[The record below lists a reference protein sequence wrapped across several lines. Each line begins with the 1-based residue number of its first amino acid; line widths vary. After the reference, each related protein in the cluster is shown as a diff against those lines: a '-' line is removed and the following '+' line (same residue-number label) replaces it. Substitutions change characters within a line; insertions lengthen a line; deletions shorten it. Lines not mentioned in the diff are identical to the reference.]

1 MKRIWMSALLL
12 LTALFAA
19 RAQAETVYDRGTMYG
34 VMTVYE
40 QPDSLSDVR
49 MVYFSGTPVE
59 VLESV
64 EDGAGQVFTHVCVA
78 NQLEG
83 YVLTRDSGENEVVL
97 FSEGAADGP
106 KGILPMLVANP
117 GGRGI
122 VNLRDRPSRRGRVLA
137 EIPNGT
143 TVEVMGVKEDDT
155 HVLASWAH
163 VRAGGQTGFMQLD
176 LLTVPNTEAYWLAMV
191 GTYMV
196 LPMRSCSLNDVRPFD
211 PPEITAEA
219 LAQELAEPKSQEQV
233 RQFFA
238 SLGMEITEEE
248 ACHLQTG
255 EPFLTD
261 PGKPEI
267 QTIDADLGDGK
278 ALALVKTRL
287 YSFLLETR
295 ADGKTVLLD
304 MLTEF
309 DAMRTE
315 RIGRTTWLVGR
326 MGGPLD
332 GGRGEYGCWYNLET
346 RGADIL
352 YAEYTSESYLGGSLC
367 TGTWASEDCL
377 IYALTEKTQTE
388 GESVAVTSQITI
400 EGIRGVYT
408 AEDIRR
414 ESVFEKTLCR
424 EYVYDASRG
433 CLVIAGAQ

>member
-219 LAQELAEPKSQEQV
+219 LAQALAEPKSMEQV

-238 SLGMEITEEE
+238 SLGMEITEDE
-248 ACHLQTG
+248 AYYLETG
-255 EPFLTD
+255 EPFLTA
-261 PGKPEI
+261 PSKPEI
-267 QTIDADLGDGK
+267 QMIDEDLSDGK
-278 ALALVKTRL
+278 ALTLVKTQL

-352 YAEYTSESYLGGSLC
+352 YAEFTVESYMGGSLC

-377 IYALTEKTQTE
+377 IYTLTEETQTE

>member
-19 RAQAETVYDRGTMYG
+19 CAQAETVYDRGTMYG

-64 EDGAGQVFTHVCVA
+64 EDGAGQVFVHVCVA

-122 VNLRDRPSRRGRVLA
+122 VNLRDRPSRSGRVLA

-176 LLTVPNTEAYWLAMV
+176 LLTVPNTEAYWQAMA

-219 LAQELAEPKSQEQV
+219 LAQELTEPKSREQV

-248 ACHLQTG
+248 AYYLETG
-255 EPFLTD
+255 EPFLTA
-261 PGKPEI
+261 PSKPEI
-267 QTIDADLGDGK
+267 QQIDADLSEGK
-278 ALALVKTRL
+278 ALALVKTQL

-400 EGIRGVYT
+400 EGIRGIYT
-408 AEDIRR
+408 AKDIRR
-414 ESVFEKTLCR
+414 ESLFEKTLRR

-433 CLVIAGAQ
+433 RLVIAGAQ

>member
-12 LTALFAA
+12 LTALFAT

-219 LAQELAEPKSQEQV
+219 LAQELTEPKSREQV

-248 ACHLQTG
+248 AYYLETG
-255 EPFLTD
+255 EPFLTA
-261 PGKPEI
+261 PSKPEI
-267 QTIDADLGDGK
+267 QQIDADLSEGK
-278 ALALVKTRL
+278 ALALVKTQL

-326 MGGPLD
+326 MGGPMD

>member
-106 KGILPMLVANP
+106 KGILPMLVANS

-122 VNLRDRPSRRGRVLA
+122 VNLRDWPSRSGRVLA

-176 LLTVPNTEAYWLAMV
+176 LLTVPNTEAYWLAMA

-219 LAQELAEPKSQEQV
+219 LAQELTEPKSREQV
-233 RQFFA
+233 RRFFA

-248 ACHLQTG
+248 AYYLETG
-255 EPFLTD
+255 EPFLTA
-261 PGKPEI
+261 PSKPEI
-267 QTIDADLGDGK
+267 QQIDADLSEGK
-278 ALALVKTRL
+278 ALALVKTQL

-400 EGIRGVYT
+400 EGIRGLYT
-408 AEDIRR
+408 AKDIQR
-414 ESVFEKTLCR
+414 ESLFEKTLRR

>member
-64 EDGAGQVFTHVCVA
+64 EDGAGQAFTHVCVA

-219 LAQELAEPKSQEQV
+219 LAQELTEPKSREQV
-233 RQFFA
+233 RRFFA

-248 ACHLQTG
+248 AYYLETG
-255 EPFLTD
+255 EPFLTA
-261 PGKPEI
+261 PSKPEI
-267 QTIDADLGDGK
+267 QQIDADLSEGK
-278 ALALVKTRL
+278 ALALVKTQL

-295 ADGKTVLLD
+295 ADGKAVLLD

>member
-19 RAQAETVYDRGTMYG
+19 CAQAETVYDRGTMYG

-64 EDGAGQVFTHVCVA
+64 EDGAGQVFVHVCVA

-122 VNLRDRPSRRGRVLA
+122 VNLRDRPSRSGRVLA

-176 LLTVPNTEAYWLAMV
+176 LLTVPNTEAYWQAMA

-219 LAQELAEPKSQEQV
+219 LAQELTEPKSREQV

-248 ACHLQTG
+248 AYYLETG
-255 EPFLTD
+255 EPFLTA
-261 PGKPEI
+261 PSKPEI
-267 QTIDADLGDGK
+267 QQIDADLSEGK
-278 ALALVKTRL
+278 ALALVKTQL

-326 MGGPLD
+326 MGGPMD

-346 RGADIL
+346 RGADII

-433 CLVIAGAQ
+433 RLVIAGAQ

>member
-219 LAQELAEPKSQEQV
+219 LAQELTEPKSRKQV
-233 RQFFA
+233 RRFFA

-248 ACHLQTG
+248 AYYLETG
-255 EPFLTD
+255 EPFLTA
-261 PGKPEI
+261 PSKPEI
-267 QTIDADLGDGK
+267 QQIDADLSEGK
-278 ALALVKTRL
+278 ALALVKTQL

-352 YAEYTSESYLGGSLC
+352 YADYTSESYLGGSLC

>member
-64 EDGAGQVFTHVCVA
+64 EDGAGQAFTHVCVA

-143 TVEVMGVKEDDT
+143 TVEVMGVKEDDM

-219 LAQELAEPKSQEQV
+219 LAQELTEPKSRKQV
-233 RQFFA
+233 RRFFA

-248 ACHLQTG
+248 AYYLETG
-255 EPFLTD
+255 EPFLTA
-261 PGKPEI
+261 PSKPEI
-267 QTIDADLGDGK
+267 QQIDADLSEGK
-278 ALALVKTRL
+278 ALALVKTQL

>member
-64 EDGAGQVFTHVCVA
+64 EDGAGQAFTHVCVA

-219 LAQELAEPKSQEQV
+219 LAQELTEPKSREQV
-233 RQFFA
+233 RRFFA

-248 ACHLQTG
+248 AYYLETG
-255 EPFLTD
+255 EPFLTA
-261 PGKPEI
+261 PSKPEI
-267 QTIDADLGDGK
+267 QQIDADLSEGK
-278 ALALVKTRL
+278 ALALVKTQL

-400 EGIRGVYT
+400 EGIRGVYM

>member
-64 EDGAGQVFTHVCVA
+64 EDGAGQVFTHVCVV

-155 HVLASWAH
+155 HVLTSWAH

-219 LAQELAEPKSQEQV
+219 LAQELTEPKSKEQV
-233 RQFFA
+233 RRFFA

-248 ACHLQTG
+248 AYYLETG
-255 EPFLTD
+255 EPFLTA
-261 PGKPEI
+261 PSKPEI
-267 QTIDADLGDGK
+267 QQIDADLSEGK
-278 ALALVKTRL
+278 ALALVKTQL

-433 CLVIAGAQ
+433 CLVIASAQ

>member
-219 LAQELAEPKSQEQV
+219 LAQELTEPKSRKQV
-233 RQFFA
+233 RRFFA

-248 ACHLQTG
+248 AYYLETG
-255 EPFLTD
+255 EPFLTA
-261 PGKPEI
+261 PSKPEI
-267 QTIDADLGDGK
+267 QMIDAELSNGK
-278 ALALVKTRL
+278 ALALVKTHL

-304 MLTEF
+304 ILTEF

-433 CLVIAGAQ
+433 CLVIASAQ

>member
-12 LTALFAA
+12 LTALFVA

-64 EDGAGQVFTHVCVA
+64 EDGAGRVFTHVCVA

-219 LAQELAEPKSQEQV
+219 LAQELTEPKSREQV
-233 RQFFA
+233 RRFFA

-248 ACHLQTG
+248 AYYLETG
-255 EPFLTD
+255 EPFLTA
-261 PGKPEI
+261 PSKPEI
-267 QTIDADLGDGK
+267 QQIDVDLSEGK
-278 ALALVKTRL
+278 ALALVKTQL

>member
-64 EDGAGQVFTHVCVA
+64 EDGAGQVFVHVCVA

-219 LAQELAEPKSQEQV
+219 LAQELTEPKSREQV

-248 ACHLQTG
+248 AYYLETG
-255 EPFLTD
+255 EPFLTA
-261 PGKPEI
+261 PSKPEI
-267 QTIDADLGDGK
+267 QQIDADLSEGK
-278 ALALVKTRL
+278 ALALVKTQL

>member
-64 EDGAGQVFTHVCVA
+64 EDGAGQAFTHVCVA

-176 LLTVPNTEAYWLAMV
+176 LLTVPNTEAYWLAMA

-219 LAQELAEPKSQEQV
+219 LAQALAGPKSGEQV

-238 SLGMEITEEE
+238 SLGLEITEDE
-248 ACHLQTG
+248 AYYLETG
-255 EPFLTD
+255 EPFLTA
-261 PGKPEI
+261 PSKPEI
-267 QTIDADLGDGK
+267 QMIDAELSDGK
-278 ALALVKTRL
+278 ALALVKTSL

-309 DAMRTE
+309 DAVRTE

>member
-40 QPDSLSDVR
+40 QPDSLSDIR

-64 EDGAGQVFTHVCVA
+64 EDGAGRVFTHVCVA

-219 LAQELAEPKSQEQV
+219 LAQELTEPKSREQV
-233 RQFFA
+233 RRFFA

-248 ACHLQTG
+248 AYYLETG
-255 EPFLTD
+255 EPFLTA
-261 PGKPEI
+261 PSKPEI
-267 QTIDADLGDGK
+267 QQIDADLSEGK
-278 ALALVKTRL
+278 ALALVKTQL
-287 YSFLLETR
+287 YSFLLETC

>member
-64 EDGAGQVFTHVCVA
+64 EDGAGQAFTHVCVA

-219 LAQELAEPKSQEQV
+219 LAQELTEPKSREQV
-233 RQFFA
+233 RRFFA

-248 ACHLQTG
+248 AYYLETG
-255 EPFLTD
+255 EPFLTA
-261 PGKPEI
+261 PSKPEI
-267 QTIDADLGDGK
+267 QQIDADLSEGK
-278 ALALVKTRL
+278 ALALVKTQL

-433 CLVIAGAQ
+433 CLVIASAQ